1 MTIFLGNTL
10 KKLLILL
17 FLVQASI
24 IFPQEVVIKSLK
36 TYTSKDANSIPVLSS
51 PRDLLIIDF
60 DLQAE
65 YLPNLHII
73 FKFCDRD
80 WNPTDN
86 IFLSNQGQNTAYTL
100 NSFYLPTTV
109 EDARYHYT
117 NTFPDKDG
125 YVSFPFSGKWKYYI
139 VDSQNYDLIF
149 AEGRFFVVK
158 ADVPLKVDVKKET
171 LEDKTYFPPQ
181 LGHSNWVIVDAMPKD
196 DYFPFFVD
204 ELEIIQNHL
213 VDYSIKVL
221 RNSTD
226 QNRVFEWDGGS
237 KVRFIAKDVFPG
249 NEYRQ
254 TNLTDINIYNSKNV
268 KAQFDGMEYSR
279 FLLMS
284 RRDNNGGF
292 TLAPPKDIY
301 STYMNV
307 TFQVKPPEEVYGDV
321 YLAGAF
327 NDWKLSD
334 NYKMNFNGDHFEL
347 TLTLKR
353 GVYDYQYV
361 VVNGDYSDVNN
372 QDWFILEGNDWQ
384 TTNDYNIFLWY
395 RDQEY
400 GGYDR
405 IIGYSKIQT
414 R

>member
-1 MTIFLGNTL
+1 MKNLFVFLF
-10 KKLLILL
+10 II
-17 FLVQASI
+17 QASI
-24 IFPQEVVIKSLK
+24 ILPQDVVIKSLK
-36 TYTSKDANSIPVLSS
+36 TFTTKDANAIPVLSS
-51 PRDLLIIDF
+51 PRDLLTIEF

-65 YLPNLHII
+65 YRPDMHII
-73 FKFCDRD
+73 FKFCDRN
-80 WNPTDN
+80 WNPTEN
-86 IFLSNQGQNTAYTL
+86 IFLFNEGSNTAYTL
-100 NSFYLPTTV
+100 DFFLLPTTV
-109 EDARYHYT
+109 EDAKYHYT
-117 NTFPDKDG
+117 NTYPDKDG
-125 YVSFPFSGKWKYYI
+125 YVSFPYSGKWKFFI
-139 VDSQNYDLIF
+139 VDSQDHNTVF

-158 ADVPLKVDVKKET
+158 ADVPLKVDIKRET
-171 LEDKTYFPPQ
+171 LEDKNYYPPQ
-181 LGHSNWVIVDAMPKD
+181 LGHTNWVVVDALLKE

-204 ELEIIQNHL
+204 ELEIVQNHL
-213 VDYSIKVL
+213 LDKSVSVL
-221 RNSTD
+221 RNSID
-226 QNRVFEWDGGS
+226 RNRVFEWDGGS

-254 TNLTDINIYNSKNV
+254 TNLTDINVYNSKNV

-284 RRDNNGGF
+284 KRDNNGSF
-292 TLAPPKDIY
+292 TLSPPKDIQ

-307 TFQVKPPEEVYGDV
+307 TFQIKPPEDVYGDV
-321 YLAGAF
+321 YLVGAF
-327 NDWKLSD
+327 NDWQLSEK
-334 NYKMNFNGDHFEL
+334 NKMNFNGDHFEL
-347 TLTLKR
+347 TLQLKR

-361 VVNGDYSDVNN
+361 VVNGDYSDVTN
-372 QDWFILEGNDWQ
+372 QDWIILEGNDWQ

>member
-1 MTIFLGNTL
+1 M
-10 KKLLILL
+10 KKLFVFLFSIQASLIL
-17 FLVQASI
+17 
-24 IFPQEVVIKSLK
+24 PQDVVIKSLK
-36 TYTSKDANSIPVLSS
+36 TYTTKDANSIPVLSS
-51 PRDLLIIDF
+51 PRDLLTIEF
-60 DLQAE
+60 DLQAD
-65 YLPNLHII
+65 YRPDMHII
-73 FKFCDRD
+73 FKFCDRN
-80 WNPTDN
+80 WNPTEN
-86 IFLSNQGQNTAYTL
+86 IFLFNEGSNTAYTL
-100 NSFYLPTTV
+100 DYFLLPTTV
-109 EDARYHYT
+109 EDAEYHYT

-125 YVSFPFSGKWKYYI
+125 YISFPYSGKWKFFI
-139 VDSQNYDLIF
+139 VDSQNYNIVF

-158 ADVPLKVDVKKET
+158 ADIPLKVDIKRET
-171 LEDKTYFPPQ
+171 LEDKNYYPPQ
-181 LGHSNWVIVDAMPKD
+181 LGHSNWVVVDALLKE

-204 ELEIIQNHL
+204 ELEIVQNHL
-213 VDYSIKVL
+213 LDYSVSVL
-221 RNSTD
+221 RNSID

-254 TNLTDINIYNSKNV
+254 TILTDINVYNSKNV

-284 RRDNNGGF
+284 KRDNNGSF
-292 TLAPPKDIY
+292 TLSPHKDIQ
-301 STYMNV
+301 STYLNV
-307 TFQVKPPEEVYGDV
+307 TFQIKPPEDVYGDV
-321 YLAGAF
+321 YLVGAF
-327 NDWKLSD
+327 NDWQLSEK
-334 NYKMNFNGDHFEL
+334 NKMNFNGDHFDL
-347 TLTLKR
+347 TLQLKR

-361 VVNGDYSDVNN
+361 VVNGDYSDVTN
-372 QDWFILEGNDWQ
+372 QDWIILEGNDWQ